1 MNSASLEELLRTV
14 VVRSF
19 TDELPSV
26 NVAVDDGMLF
36 GVCLT

>member
-1 MNSASLEELLRTV
+1 MNSASLEELLRPV

-19 TDELPSV
+19 TDELLSV
-26 NVAVDDGMLF
+26 NVVVDDGMLF